1 MANKSREDEHTL
13 SSHREGQMQPCPHW
27 KGPGRQE
34 APRLL
39 PCSSCTRCARFS
51 PRPRIIIIY
60 SFRDL
65 EIPLP
70 YQKNNESPSE
80 KWALQKGGKKKKKKT
95 KKNIKI
101 TQPPMLL
108 VLGQMGELI

>member
-1 MANKSREDEHTL
+1 MANKSREDKHTL
-13 SSHREGQMQPCPHW
+13 GNHREGQLQACPRW

-39 PCSSCTRCARFS
+39 PCSLRTHCARFS

-60 SFRDL
+60 SFHDL

-80 KWALQKGGKKKKKKT
+80 KWALQKGGKKKKKRKRL
-95 KKNIKI
+95 KKKK
-101 TQPPMLL
+101 
-108 VLGQMGELI
+108 